1 MRIIRSTIPTE
12 WKNFYERIRFL
23 WTRKNRQAGKREL
36 FLTGAVLL
44 TALRF
49 LSREPGLPLRTRQRI
64 PGKFTVDGT
73 VVETLELHKDQE
85 YTVKND
91 QGGVNVFVIRDGKAW
106 VTEAS
111 CPDKICMD
119 QGQVSQEGEMIV
131 CLPNRMT
138 ARVMGAP

>member
-12 WKNFYERIRFL
+12 WKNFYERIRSYGPEKQ
-23 WTRKNRQAGKREL
+23 TGRE
-36 FLTGAVLL
+36 TGAFRRSR
-44 TALRF
+44 TPYSAPF
-49 LSREPGLPLRTRQRI
+49 LSREPGLHSGPAAFLEI
-64 PGKFTVDGT
+64 SVDGT